1 MSKTRHHQR
10 DHESNQQIAKS
21 IRPQLPRDGSP
32 GMVRWQPG
40 QLPSGGF
47 RSVFDMSGMATP
59 TTEPLNTKLSPTSG
73 GGKKVY

>member
-32 GMVRWQPG
+32 GMVRWQAG
-40 QLPSGGF
+40 QLPMGGY

>member
-10 DHESNQQIAKS
+10 DHESNQQVGVAT
-21 IRPQLPRDGSP
+21 RPQLPRDGSP
-32 GMVRWQPG
+32 GMVRWKAG
-40 QLPSGGF
+40 ELPSGGF

>member
-32 GMVRWQPG
+32 GMIRWQPG

-47 RSVFDMSGMATP
+47 RSVFDMSGNATP
-59 TTEPLNTKLSPTSG
+59 TTSPLNTKMSPTVVKE
-73 GGKKVY
+73 KKVY